1 MSLRVVFMGT
11 PDFAAAS
18 LAALLDAP
26 DMEVAA
32 VFTQPDKPKGRGMK
46 LAPSP
51 VKELALERGIAVY
64 QPAGVRGED
73 VRSRRTYWPWWP
85 MASCCRTRCW
95 PCRAWAR

>member
-32 VFTQPDKPKGRGMK
+32 VFTQPDKPKGRGLK

-51 VKELALERGIAVY
+51 VKELALERGI
-64 QPAGVRGED
+64 GV
-73 VRSRRTYWPWWP
+73 
-85 MASCCRTRCW
+85 
-95 PCRAWAR
+95 